1 MIFNRFFPIV
11 KRVYFIFIILIL
23 TVVVSK
29 RKHKK
34 IGEMKNQN
42 LGIIFIK
49 GMKWKNVHFLRVFFE
64 NVCNLGHMNGG
75 KLVNLHSTV

>member
-11 KRVYFIFIILIL
+11 KRVSFIFIILIL

-42 LGIIFIK
+42 LGFIFIK
-49 GMKWKNVHFLRVFFE
+49 GII
-64 NVCNLGHMNGG
+64 
-75 KLVNLHSTV
+75 